1 MASTTTLQGRRI
13 AITGGARG
21 IGLAPARELHARGAH
36 VALGD
41 LDLDTAKQAAA
52 SIAPEVVALGL
63 DVSADRSFAA
73 FLSDAKDQLG
83 GLDVLINNA
92 GIMPIGPFLELDPA
106 VARRAAEINF
116 VGALIGMQLALP
128 DMVAQGSGHIVN
140 MASTAGRAAVPGG
153 IAYCAT
159 KAAVV
164 SMTEGARLEFGS
176 RGISFTCVM
185 PSFTNTELIA
195 GTEGTKGLKNV
206 EPEDVASAIADAIEK
221 KQFDVYRPK
230 ALRQILFTQ
239 GLLGRRIR
247 DAMNGRL
254 GAYEAFLKIDHTTR
268 DAYDKRISDKRL
280 SAR

>member
-1 MASTTTLQGRRI
+1 MASTKTLQGRRI

-21 IGLAPARELHARGAH
+21 IGLATARELHARGAH

-41 LDLDTAKQAAA
+41 LDLDTAKKAAA

-63 DVSADRSFAA
+63 DVSADSSFAA

-116 VGALIGMQLALP
+116 IGALIGMQLALP
-128 DMVAQGSGHIVN
+128 DMIAQGSGHIVN

-153 IAYCAT
+153 VTYCAT

-176 RGISFTCVM
+176 RGIAFTCVM

-221 KQFDVYRPK
+221 KQLDVYRPK

-247 DAMNGRL
+247 DAMNRRL
-254 GAYEAFLKIDHTTR
+254 GAYDAFLKIDHSKR
-268 DAYDKRISDKRL
+268 DAYDKRIS
-280 SAR
+280 S

>member
-1 MASTTTLQGRRI
+1 MASTKTLKGRRI

-21 IGLAPARELHARGAH
+21 IGLATVRELHARGAH

-41 LDLDTAKQAAA
+41 LDLDTAKKAAA

-63 DVSADRSFAA
+63 DVSADSSFAT

-116 VGALIGMQLALP
+116 IGALIGMQLALP
-128 DMVAQGSGHIVN
+128 DMIAQGSGHIVN

-153 IAYCAT
+153 VTYCAT

-176 RGISFTCVM
+176 RGIAFTCVM

-221 KQFDVYRPK
+221 KQLDVYRPK

-247 DAMNGRL
+247 DAMNRRL
-254 GAYEAFLKIDHTTR
+254 GAYETFLKIDHSKR
-268 DAYDKRISDKRL
+268 DAYDKRIS
-280 SAR
+280 S

>member
-1 MASTTTLQGRRI
+1 MSNKHRTLEGRRI
-13 AITGGARG
+13 AITGAARG
-21 IGLAPARELHARGAH
+21 IGLATARELHARGAH

-63 DVSADRSFAA
+63 DVSDERSFGQ
-73 FLSDAKDQLG
+73 FLEDAKDQLG

-106 VARRAAEINF
+106 VARRTAEINF
-116 VGALIGMQLALP
+116 VGALLGMQLALP
-128 DMVAQGSGHIVN
+128 DMIAQGSGHIVN

-153 IAYCAT
+153 VTYCAT

-164 SMTEGARLEFGS
+164 SMTEGARLEFGD

-195 GTEGTKGLKNV
+195 GTTGTKGLKNV
-206 EPEDVASAIADAIEK
+206 EPEDVASAIALAIEK
-221 KQFDVYRPK
+221 KQYDVYRPK

-239 GLLGRRIR
+239 GLLGRKIR
-247 DAMNGRL
+247 DAMNRRL
-254 GAYEAFLKIDHTTR
+254 GAYDTFLKIDHSKR
-268 DAYDKRISDKRL
+268 DGYDKRIS
-280 SAR
+280 SS